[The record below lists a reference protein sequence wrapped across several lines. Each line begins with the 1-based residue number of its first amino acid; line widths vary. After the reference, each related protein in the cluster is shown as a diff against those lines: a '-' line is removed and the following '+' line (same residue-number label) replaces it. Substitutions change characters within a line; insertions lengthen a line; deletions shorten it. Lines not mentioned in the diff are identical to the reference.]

1 MISQSAFSAGAGAV
15 GADEVA
21 VGAAAVGAG
30 AVAVGAGAVAVA
42 DGQGVAVAGTGIVV
56 EDPADAL
63 PAPAGVVPA
72 AAGAEADVADPA
84 AAGLRQGFAGAA
96 ALADASSTVLTRGI
110 KTAAIPT
117 PSTTARSPI
126 ISAGRARGG
135 RSSWFR

>member
-1 MISQSAFSAGAGAV
+1 MISQSAFSAGAGAGAV

-21 VGAAAVGAG
+21 VGAAAVGAS

-42 DGQGVAVAGTGIVV
+42 DGQGVAGTGIVV

-96 ALADASSTVLTRGI
+96 ALADASSTALTRGV

-135 RSSWFR
+135 RPSWLR